1 MRWWRRVLRIL
12 DLDRIRLPRRP
23 LELRDIRPGD
33 RLQIGLELWRVC
45 RTRAPSGS
53 RIGSFA
59 LEAEE
64 ASVMTALLIAHDA
77 SGGIRGSR
85 WTLIKGA
92 DRFEVPGE
100 MIVVFPTGLAS
111 WSRKGGNDS

>member
-45 RTRAPSGS
+45 RAWAPSGS
-53 RIGSFA
+53 QIGSFA

-64 ASVMTALLIAHDA
+64 ASVRTALLLAHDA
-77 SGGIRGSR
+77 SCGVRGST
-85 WTLIKGA
+85 WTLIKGG
-92 DRFEVPGE
+92 DRLEVPGE
-100 MIVVFPTGLAS
+100 MIVVFSSGLAP